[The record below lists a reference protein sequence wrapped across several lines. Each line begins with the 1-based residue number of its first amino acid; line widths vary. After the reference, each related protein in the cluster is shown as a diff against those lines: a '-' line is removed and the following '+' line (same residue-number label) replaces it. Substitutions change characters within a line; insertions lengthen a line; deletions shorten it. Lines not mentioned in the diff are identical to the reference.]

1 MLHLVG
7 YGRFAHAHLDLQF
20 AFDRAPP
27 LDNLRTEE
35 KTAINYAAH
44 IKGGDTT
51 EDVRKTDARDDTQNA
66 GHAGLQKKGICMSGT
81 KLIKG

>member
-1 MLHLVG
+1 MLRLVNILQFVNDEPLLFDLLHLVG

-20 AFDRAPP
+20 ALDRAPP

-51 EDVRKTDARDDTQNA
+51 ENVGATEA
-66 GHAGLQKKGICMSGT
+66 LC
-81 KLIKG
+81 IK